1 MRTEKPTSL
10 AVQTDDRTGCEH
22 GTHTTW
28 DYIQSQGQ
36 AVNMVHTY
44 NMGFHSVIGTGCET
58 WDTYNMRLHSVIR
71 ENKVITFTGNLMEP
85 EIIILS
91 NIIQT

>member
-1 MRTEKPTSL
+1 MSYFLQERHPEDFQGTHVRDTCTPMSVAALLMRAEKPASL

-36 AVNMVHTY
+36 AVKHGTHT
-44 NMGFHSVIGTGCET
+44 T
-58 WDTYNMRLHSVIR
+58 
-71 ENKVITFTGNLMEP
+71 
-85 EIIILS
+85 
-91 NIIQT
+91 